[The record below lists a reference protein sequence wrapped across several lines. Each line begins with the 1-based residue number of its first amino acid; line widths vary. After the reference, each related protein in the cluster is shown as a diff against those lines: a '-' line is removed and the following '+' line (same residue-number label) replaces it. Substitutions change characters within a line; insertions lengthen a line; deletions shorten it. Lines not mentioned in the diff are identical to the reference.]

1 MDHRLPHR
9 FAYWPQQKNL
19 GGRPVVAHAEEAGAE
34 NAGSVEDEG
43 VAGRDQLL
51 EIAELLVRDLSGRSV
66 YQHQATLAAP
76 LAGELRDT
84 IDWQLEIVV

>member
-1 MDHRLPHR
+1 M
-9 FAYWPQQKNL
+9 
-19 GGRPVVAHAEEAGAE
+19 
-34 NAGSVEDEG
+34 
-43 VAGRDQLL
+43 L

-66 YQHQATLAAP
+66 YQHQATLAAS